1 MEQENIGKLIKEI
14 RTKNNLSQKEFAE
27 KFGVT
32 YQAVSKWER
41 GINLPDL
48 SILKDICN
56 EYNYSLDEFLN
67 NKNNKSNNKL
77 KITIGIIICLIIFGI
92 LIVFLKNN
100 DGFEFKTI
108 ESNCKDFTVT
118 GSMAYN
124 NDKSSIYI
132 SHITYCGEENI
143 EEYKEIK
150 CSLNEINGNT
160 NIEIDSCIKK
170 ENITLEEFLK
180 SVKFN
185 IDDYKAS
192 CKKYKE
198 NSLYLEIDAL
208 SKNNKTISYKIPLN
222 LEDNCN

>member
-14 RTKNNLSQKEFAE
+14 RTKNNLSQKEFAT

-48 SILKDICN
+48 SILKEICN

-67 NKNNKSNNKL
+67 NKSNNTNKKLKLIIGIFIISLLVLIIILFIKSNN
-77 KITIGIIICLIIFGI
+77 
-92 LIVFLKNN
+92 
-100 DGFEFKTI
+100 GFEFKKI
-108 ESNCKDFTVT
+108 VSNCNEFTVT
-118 GSMAYN
+118 GSIAYD

-132 SHITYCGEENI
+132 SHITYCGKEDTYK
-143 EEYKEIK
+143 YKEIT
-150 CSLNEINGNT
+150 CSLYEVDGNK
-160 NIEIDSCIKK
+160 NIEIDNSIKK
-170 ENITLEEFLK
+170 ENITLEDFLK

-208 SKNNKTISYKIPLN
+208 NDDNKVISYKIPLT